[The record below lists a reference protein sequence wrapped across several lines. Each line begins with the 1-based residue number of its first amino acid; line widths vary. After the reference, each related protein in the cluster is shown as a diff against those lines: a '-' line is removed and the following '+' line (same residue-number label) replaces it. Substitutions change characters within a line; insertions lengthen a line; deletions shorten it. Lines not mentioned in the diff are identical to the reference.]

1 MALDWRLSP
10 CGWWDVEP
18 PIRPRASYQCPGGA
32 KGERAGTQPETEL
45 EFPTVMCLCG
55 WSRRKQHLPGTS
67 CPGGQGGAWPGPPR
81 PRMAAVLTRISTGN
95 TSESSP
101 CALLPT
107 LAARGRPGALQEAP
121 LSVEVCGSCE
131 SRALMSS
138 AREKPSRKDYS
149 EVLEVRGLVRLFA
162 VQRCSQLTA
171 WSCLRAVAELQGCI
185 CPSSMQ
191 ELWAP
196 PHQLCQQ
203 QHVHMDTHTV
213 LETNSSSS
221 ILAGY
226 ILQPLQLLL
235 FAAAFLFL
243 PSIQKR
249 KRSYVWYK
257 KKKNHFIILDPSGH
271 TITKQCLAKRELLH
285 HSRAQLL
292 QKGPKH
298 SLLPTISA
306 SMLQEWARQEN
317 RALTPSIP
325 AVCQTCRNN
334 SCCHQPSIFL
344 GFDIT
349 HGDKSGDGSFEPS
362 EHGSSLWRHGALLV
376 PMGAVWR
383 RAAELKAVLKK
394 ESKIPTDFPHP
405 LSVFSRTK
413 WFLHPSL
420 PKCLLYIRLLH
431 YVLPRMHFGLQLL
444 VLGLLSFLI
453 FSGYGYFGS
462 KHWWQLW
469 KKHCSFVMCSKR
481 GLLSSE
487 WCNSVQNINC
497 TIGRLPAQLF
507 TAPLSAADSDLTPV
521 GELLDSLPWGP
532 FLPTQIVQHNER
544 FLFQRPNGA
553 LLSSG
558 ETWNGLGWSS
568 VPCHW
573 SLSA

>member
-18 PIRPRASYQCPGGA
+18 PIRLRVSYQCPGGA

-149 EVLEVRGLVRLFA
+149 EVLEARGLVRLFA

-362 EHGSSLWRHGALLV
+362 EHGSSLWWEDATGHCWCPWGRCDGELQSWKQCWRRKAKYQLTFLTLCQSSQEQSDSFTHPYRSVCCISDSYIMCFPGCTSGCSCWCWVCCHSSFLVVTVTLDPNTDGSYGKNTAALSCAPNEVCCHQSGATLYRILIALL
-376 PMGAVWR
+376 
-383 RAAELKAVLKK
+383 AA
-394 ESKIPTDFPHP
+394 FP
-405 LSVFSRTK
+405 LSSSQ
-413 WFLHPSL
+413 LH
-420 PKCLLYIRLLH
+420 
-431 YVLPRMHFGLQLL
+431 
-444 VLGLLSFLI
+444 
-453 FSGYGYFGS
+453 
-462 KHWWQLW
+462 
-469 KKHCSFVMCSKR
+469 
-481 GLLSSE
+481 
-487 WCNSVQNINC
+487 
-497 TIGRLPAQLF
+497 
-507 TAPLSAADSDLTPV
+507 
-521 GELLDSLPWGP
+521 
-532 FLPTQIVQHNER
+532 
-544 FLFQRPNGA
+544 
-553 LLSSG
+553 
-558 ETWNGLGWSS
+558 
-568 VPCHW
+568 
-573 SLSA
+573 

>member
-67 CPGGQGGAWPGPPR
+67 CPEGQGGAWPGPPR

-149 EVLEVRGLVRLFA
+149 EVLEARGLVRLFA

-257 KKKNHFIILDPSGH
+257 KKII
-271 TITKQCLAKRELLH
+271 T
-285 HSRAQLL
+285 
-292 QKGPKH
+292 
-298 SLLPTISA
+298 
-306 SMLQEWARQEN
+306 
-317 RALTPSIP
+317 
-325 AVCQTCRNN
+325 
-334 SCCHQPSIFL
+334 
-344 GFDIT
+344 
-349 HGDKSGDGSFEPS
+349 
-362 EHGSSLWRHGALLV
+362 
-376 PMGAVWR
+376 
-383 RAAELKAVLKK
+383 
-394 ESKIPTDFPHP
+394 
-405 LSVFSRTK
+405 
-413 WFLHPSL
+413 
-420 PKCLLYIRLLH
+420 
-431 YVLPRMHFGLQLL
+431 
-444 VLGLLSFLI
+444 LSFLI
-453 FSGYGYFGS
+453 PLAIPSQSSAWQKESCFITAELSYFRKDQNIPSFLPSLPACCKSEQDRKTEPSHHPSPLCVRPAEITPVVISPPYFWVLTSHTEISLGMEALSHRSMAAPCDGTGHCWCPWGQCNGELQSWKQCWRRKAKYQLTFLTLCQSSQEQSDSFTHPYQSVCCISDSYIMCFPGCTSGCSCWCWVCCHSSFLVVTVTLDPNTDGSYGKNTAALSCAPNEVCCHQSGATLYRILIALLAAFP
-462 KHWWQLW
+462 
-469 KKHCSFVMCSKR
+469 
-481 GLLSSE
+481 LSS
-487 WCNSVQNINC
+487 S
-497 TIGRLPAQLF
+497 QL
-507 TAPLSAADSDLTPV
+507 
-521 GELLDSLPWGP
+521 
-532 FLPTQIVQHNER
+532 H
-544 FLFQRPNGA
+544 
-553 LLSSG
+553 
-558 ETWNGLGWSS
+558 
-568 VPCHW
+568 
-573 SLSA
+573 